1 MNNKKGGN
9 KISRPLTNN
18 EFLKIIEY
26 IKSKDVKL
34 MLIIEATTGLRI
46 QDIAILKWSNLRNGK
61 LEISEMKTKKTQNR
75 EYPLWLRNMLEDF
88 KEENCKKI
96 NDYLFLENDKNFKNQ
111 INALVRKCQRQIQT
125 SCKLSDIESTHISTH
140 SFRKYFATENYKA
153 TKDIV
158 LIQEM
163 LNHTSLAT
171 TRKYI
176 RINQEEVNEVCRNFD
191 PFSRKY

>member
-1 MNNKKGGN
+1 MDKKKGGN
-9 KISRPLTNN
+9 KISRPLSNK

-88 KEENCKKI
+88 KEENYKKI
-96 NDYLFLENDKNFKNQ
+96 NDYLFLEDDKNLKKQ

-163 LNHTSLAT
+163 LNHSSLAT
-171 TRKYI
+171 TRKYV

>member
-96 NDYLFLENDKNFKNQ
+96 NDYLFLENDKNFKKQ